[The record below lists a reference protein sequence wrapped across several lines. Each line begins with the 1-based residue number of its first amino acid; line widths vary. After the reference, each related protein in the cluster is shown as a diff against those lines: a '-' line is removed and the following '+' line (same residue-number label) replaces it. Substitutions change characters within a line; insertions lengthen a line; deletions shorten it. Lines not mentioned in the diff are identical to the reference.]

1 MNTLATFTVGSQ
13 AFFKDKPEFKPHD
26 KDILM
31 IVDEGNG
38 FKFSKQLSTGS
49 ICYIY
54 LVKHSVKDILNF
66 VLQDKVTP
74 LQVCK
79 FFVPEVSEFLGMSLA
94 NFKKLE
100 PKVRKL
106 TGKHQYYQIIFDA
119 YIANGSF
126 TLSDKQLE
134 EAYASYTDSRK
145 PKEKLHKGV
154 RNLPNETE
162 SEQ

>member
-13 AFFKDKPEFKPHD
+13 AFFKDKPDFKPHD
-26 KDILM
+26 KDLLM

-49 ICYIY
+49 TCYIY

-79 FFVPEVSEFLGMSLA
+79 FFVPEVSEFLGMTLA

-119 YIANGSF
+119 YVANGSF
-126 TLSDKQLE
+126 ALSEEQLE
-134 EAYASYTDSRK
+134 EAYASYIASRK
-145 PKEKLHKGV
+145 PKDKLREEVH
-154 RNLPNETE
+154 NLPNETE
-162 SEQ
+162 I